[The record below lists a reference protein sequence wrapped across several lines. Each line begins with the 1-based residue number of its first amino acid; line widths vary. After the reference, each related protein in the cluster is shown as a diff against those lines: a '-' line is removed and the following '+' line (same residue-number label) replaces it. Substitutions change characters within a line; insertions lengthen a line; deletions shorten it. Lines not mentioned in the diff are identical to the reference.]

1 MEAVVTMPG
10 FLPSATTFKLQEQR
24 PETMELFQENR
35 LGYYGFVSFFV
46 RSVCDSLMGKSVC
59 TPFFTLEIEHGGI
72 FLGAVSELEYYNSS
86 VEVLDYLDNGNFSYA
101 LLEEHLNWLGYP
113 KNQHII
119 YWCLPD
125 KKICDGLVRITGDED
140 LQQVIRASAN
150 HKVLVIMVD
159 HSDFIINFRQDLI
172 LKEPSFE
179 SPVRVA
185 NCSVDA
191 SNSGTIIC
199 FNVDNPISEVAE
211 ASAEAENLLND
222 ATNLLDVVHTH
233 VLTEAGAEP
242 NLLLKLAE

>member
-1 MEAVVTMPG
+1 MASPEFFGGREPPASTH
-10 FLPSATTFKLQEQR
+10 LIR
-24 PETMELFQENR
+24 PHSV
-35 LGYYGFVSFFV
+35 YPPDYGV
-46 RSVCDSLMGKSVC
+46 
-59 TPFFTLEIEHGGI
+59 
-72 FLGAVSELEYYNSS
+72 VSELEYYNSS

-140 LQQVIRASAN
+140 LEQVIRASAN

-159 HSDFIINFRQDLI
+159 HSDFISNFRQDLI
-172 LKEPSFE
+172 LKEPSFQ

-199 FNVDNPISEVAE
+199 LNVDNPISEVAE
-211 ASAEAENLLND
+211 ASTEAHNFLND
-222 ATNLLDVVHTH
+222 ATNLVTDVVHTH
-233 VLTEAGAEP
+233 VLTEGAEP
-242 NLLLKLAE
+242 NLLTDAGAEPNFLGSRASQTSC